1 MKYIEDNMDKGLT
14 NLMEQLDNGLSRGL
28 NHGSVN
34 GAGHNRYTLNIDG
47 LPAEVSVLQVEGNEQ
62 LNQPWYYTITFTSSD
77 KQLSV
82 ESFLNQNARLSF
94 NPANSSS
101 LSDFA
106 TQGLNALNSLT
117 SANPLDALKQS
128 EPLKQ
133 LDKLKQS
140 NPLDSLNSLTQFNP
154 LNPLNSLL
162 SQGGSRTLYGVVTQ
176 FSQLSVSND
185 EARYQVVLSSQL
197 AKLALSHNCA
207 IFQNQSVISVVE
219 EVLRGHGYTG
229 IDYRLALKEQY
240 PEREFITQ
248 WQESDLEFIQRL
260 LADVGVYF
268 RFETHGEHNCDV
280 MVISDYEQ
288 GYQQVADI
296 VYKQPSGTLDNGVE
310 SVWDITLHSQ
320 MVESSVQVQDYNYR
334 DAQANLLGEV
344 NSQQKDNTTY
354 GTDYRYDEHY
364 KGLNSNGNSNNGID
378 SDTNNNNYDDD
389 ENSGD
394 IDTDHSQGSN
404 DNSNDNDN
412 SSDNSGNN
420 NSSDIDR
427 NQANTGNG
435 VESGEWYARIRHEHA
450 ISRQIVIRG
459 KSNQANLA
467 PGQHIRIKGSA
478 IAGIDEGIMILT
490 VQGQG
495 NRSDAYELS
504 FTAIPY
510 QPLKPYRPEPIP
522 FPTID
527 GTLPAR
533 VTSPNNDTYG
543 YIDTQGRYRVKF
555 NFDLKEWR
563 NGEES
568 LWLRLAKPYAGSTY
582 GFHFPLIDGTE
593 VAVAF
598 TNGNPD
604 RPYIAHAMHDS
615 QHPDH
620 VTAINKHRNVIRT
633 PANNKLRMDDK
644 RGQEHIKLATE
655 YGKTQLN
662 IGHLVDQNKE
672 QRGEGFELRTDEWG
686 AIAAN
691 KGLYLTSQTEPKAQ
705 GKQLDMQGAI
715 TQLENALSIAKAL
728 QNAATASEAHGA
740 DTDSQEQLKATLT
753 QLAQSGIIAY
763 AQEGIAL
770 TSPENIQLST
780 SNSVSVTSENQTDI
794 NALKNITVSSGESIG
809 LFAHK
814 SGMKVF
820 ANQGD
825 VNVQAQN
832 ANLNM
837 AAKQDIKIDSVDGEL
852 RVSACEDLTLMCGG
866 SYIKLSSAGIELG
879 TADNVYIK
887 SNAMQKMGPA
897 SKHVSVNLNPNK
909 SDLVTKLTDGKPSSG
924 IVTYHIYHNGKIEK
938 HIPKVITKGYEKK
951 YKYVYHDAKNIAHEI
966 CTCDWHTIKKRS
978 FTRYPKGIYSYP
990 KHGTVSEPKKNVKD
1004 GYIVARAKYSN
1015 GDIHE
1020 WVVKEK
1026 GVSIYQRL
1034 TMANG
1039 DIAEYGHHD
1048 NDGDCWRLYSK
1059 LKTEAQLVKIPE
1071 INYKSGDVIIK
1082 CVLRETYRKYTNPD
1096 IMAGLIGALAEIKE
1110 NIIITGSS
1118 YEQGSCFPSALH
1130 INGQSIDTKYIR
1142 KVNNLSNWN
1151 KDRAFVQALYKFHF
1165 TIFRIGSSMYK
1176 SNFADLKGTK
1186 DGYGLHNSHLHSEA
1200 FNFASIKKVTY

>member
-1 MKYIEDNMDKGLT
+1 
-14 NLMEQLDNGLSRGL
+14 
-28 NHGSVN
+28 
-34 GAGHNRYTLNIDG
+34 
-47 LPAEVSVLQVEGNEQ
+47 
-62 LNQPWYYTITFTSSD
+62 
-77 KQLSV
+77 
-82 ESFLNQNARLSF
+82 
-94 NPANSSS
+94 
-101 LSDFA
+101 
-106 TQGLNALNSLT
+106 
-117 SANPLDALKQS
+117 
-128 EPLKQ
+128 
-133 LDKLKQS
+133 
-140 NPLDSLNSLTQFNP
+140 
-154 LNPLNSLL
+154 
-162 SQGGSRTLYGVVTQ
+162 
-176 FSQLSVSND
+176 
-185 EARYQVVLSSQL
+185 
-197 AKLALSHNCA
+197 
-207 IFQNQSVISVVE
+207 
-219 EVLRGHGYTG
+219 
-229 IDYRLALKEQY
+229 
-240 PEREFITQ
+240 
-248 WQESDLEFIQRL
+248 
-260 LADVGVYF
+260 
-268 RFETHGEHNCDV
+268 
-280 MVISDYEQ
+280 Q

-310 SVWDITLHSQ
+310 SVWDMTLHSQ

-378 SDTNNNNYDDD
+378 SDTNNNNDDAD

-394 IDTDHSQGSN
+394 IDTDNSQSSNGNNN
-404 DNSNDNDN
+404 DNSRDNNNDI
-412 SSDNSGNN
+412 STNSGNT
-420 NSSDIDR
+420 S
-427 NQANTGNG
+427 NG
-435 VESGEWYARIRHEHA
+435 VESGEWYARIRHERA
-450 ISRQIVIRG
+450 INRQILIRG

-467 PGQHIRIKGSA
+467 PGQHIRIKGSI

-533 VTSPNNDTYG
+533 VTSPDNDTYG

-620 VTAINKHRNVIRT
+620 VTTINKHRNVIRT

-662 IGHLVDQNKE
+662 IGHLVDQNKT

-705 GKQLDMQGAI
+705 GKQLDMQAAI

-740 DTDSQEQLKATLT
+740 DTDSQEQLKTTLT
-753 QLAQSGIIAY
+753 ELAQSGILAY

-825 VNVQAQN
+825 VEVQAQN

-852 RVSACEDLTLMCGG
+852 RVTASEELTLMCGG
-866 SYIKLSSAGIELG
+866 SYIKISSEGIELG

-897 SKHVSVNLNPNK
+897 SIPTPYLSLPYVNGY
-909 SDLVTKLTDGKPSSG
+909 SEFFILTDHETGKPLPFHP
-924 IVTYHIYHNGKIEK
+924 YQIE
-938 HIPKVITKGYEKK
+938 
-951 YKYVYHDAKNIAHEI
+951 
-966 CTCDWHTIKKRS
+966 
-978 FTRYPKGIYSYP
+978 
-990 KHGTVSEPKKNVKD
+990 
-1004 GYIVARAKYSN
+1004 
-1015 GDIHE
+1015 
-1020 WVVKEK
+1020 
-1026 GVSIYQRL
+1026 
-1034 TMANG
+1034 
-1039 DIAEYGHHD
+1039 
-1048 NDGDCWRLYSK
+1048 
-1059 LKTEAQLVKIPE
+1059 
-1071 INYKSGDVIIK
+1071 
-1082 CVLRETYRKYTNPD
+1082 
-1096 IMAGLIGALAEIKE
+1096 
-1110 NIIITGSS
+1110 
-1118 YEQGSCFPSALH
+1118 
-1130 INGQSIDTKYIR
+1130 INGQIVSGITDAKGHTRRIFTENPETI
-1142 KVNNLSNWN
+1142 VGEALEN
-1151 KDRAFVQALYKFHF
+1151 KSQNTF
-1165 TIFRIGSSMYK
+1165 
-1176 SNFADLKGTK
+1176 
-1186 DGYGLHNSHLHSEA
+1186 EA
-1200 FNFASIKKVTY
+1200 RHIATGKRVKLDFNDS